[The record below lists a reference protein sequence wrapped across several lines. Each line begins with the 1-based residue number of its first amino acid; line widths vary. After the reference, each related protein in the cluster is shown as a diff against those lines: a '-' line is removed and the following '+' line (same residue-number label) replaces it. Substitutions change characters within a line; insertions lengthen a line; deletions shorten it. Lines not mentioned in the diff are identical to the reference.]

1 MVRSFDAA
9 LRHKMLDNM
18 LLVRHTE
25 ERIQELFLENVIRG
39 TTHLCIGQEAVSVA
53 MAEIVDAARGD
64 TVTCTYRGHGH
75 ALALG
80 MPLATLMAEMMGKAT
95 GCSRGKGGSMHL
107 TDLDTGLLGTF
118 AVVGAGLPVSN
129 GAALTAQLRGRGAL
143 SIAIFGDG
151 TVNIGAWHEAVNLAA
166 VWQLP
171 VIFLCENNRYGEY
184 TPYEDTAPVP
194 NVADR
199 APAYGIPG
207 VIVDG
212 QDAEALHAT
221 LLEAADRAR
230 AGAGPTLV
238 EARTYRYRG
247 HSRSDPA
254 TYRPAGELERW
265 LARDPIDI
273 LAQRM
278 QADGQLTA
286 AQFAALRE
294 ERVAEVQRVTNQALN
309 EPWPALAETF
319 TDIWAPAPAAV
330 PLRENA

>member
-1 MVRSFDAA
+1 MSTSLGAEV
-9 LRHKMLDNM
+9 RHKMLGNM
-18 LLVRHTE
+18 LLVRHAE

-53 MAEIVDAARGD
+53 MAEIVDAQRGD

-80 MPLATLMAEMMGKAT
+80 MPLESLMAEMMGKSS
-95 GCSRGKGGSMHL
+95 GCSKGKGGSMHL
-107 TDLDTGLLGTF
+107 TDLDVGLLGTF
-118 AVVGAGLPVSN
+118 AVVGAGLPVTN
-129 GAALTAQLRGRGAL
+129 GAALTAQMRGNGAL
-143 SIAIFGDG
+143 SISIFGDG
-151 TVNIGAWHEAVNLAA
+151 TPNIGAWHEAVNLAA

-184 TPYEDTAPVP
+184 TPYEDTAPVA

-199 APAYGIPG
+199 AAAYGIPG

-212 QDAEALHAT
+212 QDAEAVHAV
-221 LLEAADRAR
+221 LLEAAERAR
-230 AGAGPTLV
+230 SGAGPTLV
-238 EARTYRYRG
+238 EAQTYRYRG

-254 TYRPAGELERW
+254 PYRPAGELERW

-278 QADGQLTA
+278 QADGQLDA

-294 ERVAEVQRVTNQALN
+294 QRKADVQRVTGWALN
-309 EPWPALAETF
+309 EPWPALEDVF
-319 TDIWAPAPAAV
+319 EDIWAPADDGV
-330 PLRENA
+330 SQREGA